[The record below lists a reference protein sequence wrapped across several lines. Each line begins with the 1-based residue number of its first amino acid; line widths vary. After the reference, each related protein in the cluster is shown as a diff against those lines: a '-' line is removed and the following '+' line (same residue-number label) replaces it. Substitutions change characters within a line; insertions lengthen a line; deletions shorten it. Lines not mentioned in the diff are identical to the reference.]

1 MNGDPSAPGPL
12 TEAGREQARALGEAL
27 RGEEIELCAVTP
39 FERVRETADLAL
51 AGRDVPRLVVP
62 ELSDPGYGSFEGGR
76 LDAYRDW
83 VWTHGPLDAPPG
95 GESRAEIAARYARGL
110 RLLLGR
116 PERLILLVAHSLTI
130 RYALNAA
137 AGRAPQARASSWSS
151 PCRSASKRTS
161 SAPRSSCSRPGAR
174 PPPSKIGAVRARA
187 VLAALLAALAVLES
201 IRLEVERLQQC
212 TDGVDARE
220 LARASRRTSAGTA

>member
-1 MNGDPSAPGPL
+1 MDTLLLVRHGESVFSAAGVMNGDPSAPGPL

-27 RGEEIELCAVTP
+27 RCEEIELCAVTP

-51 AGRDVPRLVVP
+51 AVRDVPRLVVP

-76 LDAYRDW
+76 LDAYLDW

-110 RLLLGR
+110 RLLLDR
-116 PERLILLVAHSLTI
+116 PEGLILLVAHSLTV

-137 AGRAPQARASSWSS
+137 AGRAPQARAE
-151 PCRSASKRTS
+151 P
-161 SAPRSSCSRPGAR
+161 
-174 PPPSKIGAVRARA
+174 VE
-187 VLAALLAALAVLES
+187 LAVPF
-201 IRLEVERLQQC
+201 RLEADELGAAVELLEAWC
-212 TDGVDARE
+212 A
-220 LARASRRTSAGTA
+220 APAF

>member
-1 MNGDPSAPGPL
+1 VDALLLARHGESVFSATGVVNGDPSSPGPL

-137 AGRAPQARASSWSS
+137 AGRAPQARAEL
-151 PCRSASKRTS
+151 
-161 SAPRSSCSRPGAR
+161 
-174 PPPSKIGAVRARA
+174 VE
-187 VLAALLAALAVLES
+187 LAVPF
-201 IRLEVERLQQC
+201 RLEAGELGAAVELLEAWC
-212 TDGVDARE
+212 ADPAF
-220 LARASRRTSAGTA
+220 

>member
-1 MNGDPSAPGPL
+1 MDALLLARHGESVFSAAGVMNGDPSAPGPL
-12 TEAGREQARALGEAL
+12 TETGREQARALGEGL

-62 ELSDPGYGSFEGGR
+62 ELSDPGYGSFEGGQ
-76 LDAYRDW
+76 LDAYREW

-110 RLLLGR
+110 RLLLDR
-116 PERLILLVAHSLTI
+116 PERLVLLVAHSLTI

-137 AGRAPQARASSWSS
+137 AGRAPQARAEL
-151 PCRSASKRTS
+151 
-161 SAPRSSCSRPGAR
+161 
-174 PPPSKIGAVRARA
+174 VE
-187 VLAALLAALAVLES
+187 LAVPFRLDADELGAAVELLEAW
-201 IRLEVERLQQC
+201 C
-212 TDGVDARE
+212 A
-220 LARASRRTSAGTA
+220 APAF